1 MSIILCPPLP
11 PSKIPENKV
20 IYIYIY
26 IPMPSHPR
34 KKIPENKVVDIYI
47 FIPMLSPPQ
56 NKTRCCTLYVLRIPP
71 IIHL

>member
-1 MSIILCPPLP
+1 MEKLNISSISENKVDINVYNPMPPLP

-34 KKIPENKVVDIYI
+34 KK
-47 FIPMLSPPQ
+47 SQ
-56 NKTRCCTLYVLRIPP
+56 KTR
-71 IIHL
+71 